1 MAPDTKPTP
10 AEGRPERR
18 DDVEDDGSAEAVLE
32 QAALE
37 SFPASDPAAPGVPRK
52 RKRREDEAAADGRVD
67 EQEALD
73 EALEDT
79 FPASDAVSLT
89 LPGDGERE
97 ASRSGGSD
105 ED

>member
-1 MAPDTKPTP
+1 MAPDTKPSH
-10 AEGRPERR
+10 AERRPERP
-18 DDVEDDGSAEAVLE
+18 DSVPDDGSAEAVLE

-52 RKRREDEAAADGRVD
+52 RKRREDEAAEDGHVD
-67 EQEALD
+67 EQQALD

-89 LPGDGERE
+89 LPGDGDRE
-97 ASRSGGSD
+97 A
-105 ED
+105 